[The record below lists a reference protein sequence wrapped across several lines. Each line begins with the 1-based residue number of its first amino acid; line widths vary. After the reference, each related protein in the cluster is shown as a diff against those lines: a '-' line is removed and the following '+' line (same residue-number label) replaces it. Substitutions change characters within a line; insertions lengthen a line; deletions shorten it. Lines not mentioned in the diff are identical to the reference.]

1 MPLVQRSRKKIRTEQ
16 ERASRG
22 ITIREPQEQQQQTS
36 PPRIQ
41 TTFETPA
48 VETAQPQTTS
58 TAPSP
63 LREISTATPIIQTS
77 PIINLD
83 ATEET
88 HEQAE
93 KQTANVADD
102 LVEKEPAVDHVEVD
116 NVRLAATGNE
126 MEVEQSREPT
136 PDETENEDET
146 EEMTESDAPEHT
158 SPKEST
164 SSVMSNQEFSEMKK
178 TDPVGALK
186 HLLSLSSSS
195 SAMVSST
202 STTSLTSVQQES
214 TEDLLQQL
222 KAKVLEGNLLER
234 IEKNPSESFTI
245 KGIIDKLLKCKP
257 SVELIN
263 FLVEFRPIFETLALQ
278 IGRRI
283 DLLRSTNR
291 EATLHQEATNSFQIS
306 QTVVNQM
313 ETEVTKNKQAL
324 AEWDSKIQHYNEE
337 IKALQ
342 AKLADAEHQRRLV
355 QEKVETPQPELKL
368 KALEA
373 IQHFDNA
380 HQHEANLIRL
390 KDELFIVESSITIN
404 SHVFDR
410 LKHVLQSLH

>member
-83 ATEET
+83 AT
-88 HEQAE
+88 
-93 KQTANVADD
+93 
-102 LVEKEPAVDHVEVD
+102 AVDHVEVD

-136 PDETENEDET
+136 PDETEKEDET